1 MAAVGGRV
9 QACTYSYCLL
19 PHHLLT
25 LSQSSPWNAPTD
37 GDVFLHRFSLS
48 PLYTSPAVQCNIS
61 QERDLDI
68 GIDLQAADAAS
79 AIEESCTKM
88 RASVFSEAL
97 HRRNNVAEVLYKK
110 QTD

>member
-1 MAAVGGRV
+1 MRLP
-9 QACTYSYCLL
+9 ACTYSYCLL

-68 GIDLQAADAAS
+68 GIDLQAAS

-88 RASVFSEAL
+88 RASVSSEAL
-97 HRRNNVAEVLYKK
+97 PRRNNVAKVLYKK